1 MEPGAAEPF
10 AVNPTTHEKKGENH
24 ADSSV
29 AIGNTNP
36 TDHPDHAAASLRDL
50 VLTANNNHPQ
60 HTIHTETEMKSKYLA
75 AALLGTALLTGAAFA
90 QNATTDRSNVNTA
103 VHKEGQ
109 WRSSKLIGVNVYND
123 NNEKIGDINELIID
137 KSGKVDDVVLGVG
150 GFLGM
155 GERDVAVKFSDLKW
169 SNEPVR
175 GSSAS
180 GNTTTRP
187 ATTGAGSNATAA
199 NAPKTYPDHAVFNAS
214 KDQLKAMP
222 QFDYNK

>member
-1 MEPGAAEPF
+1 MKMLSKF
-10 AVNPTTHEKKGENH
+10 V
-24 ADSSV
+24 
-29 AIGNTNP
+29 
-36 TDHPDHAAASLRDL
+36 AAA
-50 VLTANNNHPQ
+50 VLGSAL
-60 HTIHTETEMKSKYLA
+60 IA
-75 AALLGTALLTGAAFA
+75 APAMA
-90 QNATTDRSNVNTA
+90 QNDKMSEPKSSTA
-103 VHKEGQ
+103 AMNETASAAGLWQ
-109 WRSSKLIGVNVYND
+109 GSKIVGLNVYND
-123 NNEKIGDINELIID
+123 QNEKIGSIKDLMVD
-137 KSGKVDDVVLGVG
+137 KSGKIASAVIGVG

-175 GSSAS
+175 GTSSS

-187 ATTGAGSNATAA
+187 ATTGAGSTAA